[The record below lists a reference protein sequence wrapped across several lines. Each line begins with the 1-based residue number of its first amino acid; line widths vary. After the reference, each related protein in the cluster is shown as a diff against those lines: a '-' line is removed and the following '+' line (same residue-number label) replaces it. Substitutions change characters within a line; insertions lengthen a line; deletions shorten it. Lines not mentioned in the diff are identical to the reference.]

1 MINPD
6 TEFDDAYLVDMV
18 ENISAFVIKGNRGPM
33 IFVNNTFSENI
44 GTTGGVIHIESP
56 DFRFGDNPYI
66 VIK

>member
-1 MINPD
+1 
-6 TEFDDAYLVDMV
+6 MV